1 MIDRASVI
9 RELKHAERLALAR
22 RFGLEARRR
31 SGDEL
36 FLALLDQS
44 GASLGELLG
53 ALTVPQLARVAR
65 KNRLRVP
72 RRRGDLLAVLAGR
85 EADRF
90 AEPYATWVGRLE
102 RFGRDLD
109 RLGADR
115 VHLRIGPPA
124 RESEIRVVET
134 LLGVQLPG
142 ALRRTLRE
150 FSGDFYFWW
159 SADNLDA
166 PSPLAKII
174 WGLCRFGTR
183 VLQANN
189 CPIKKR
195 PPAENVGWH
204 ELYDSK
210 LQCFPDGSG
219 DAIAFDQR
227 DNDVMVYLSH
237 EEPLSRPPLA
247 RDFDDM
253 MDRWTQV
260 ACAGPDQ
267 TMIDLFRGRTGLLDP
282 RGRNAIR
289 FRRLLETA
297 RPR

>member
-1 MIDRASVI
+1 MIDRWSVL

-44 GASLGELLG
+44 GASLDELLG
-53 ALTVPQLARVAR
+53 ALTVPQLTRVAR

-90 AEPYATWVGRLE
+90 AEPDATWVGRLE

-115 VHLRIGPPA
+115 VHLHIGPPA
-124 RESEIRVVET
+124 RESEIRDVET

-150 FSGDFYFWW
+150 FSGDFYFGW
-159 SADNLDA
+159 SADTLDA
-166 PSPLAKII
+166 PEPLAKID
-174 WGLCRFGTR
+174 WGLCRFGVR
-183 VLQANN
+183 VLQTHN
-189 CPIKKR
+189 CPARDR
-195 PPAENVGWH
+195 PPAENEGWH
-204 ELYDSK
+204 ALYDSK
-210 LQCFPDGSG
+210 LLCLPDLSG

-227 DNDVMVYLSH
+227 KNDVMVYLSH

-267 TMIDLFRGRTGLLDP
+267 QMIDLFRGKNGRLDP
-282 RGRNAIR
+282 RGPNATR
-289 FRRLLETA
+289 FRRVLETS